1 MASIIDNSVLFHLPH
16 IHYKWHRIEKQK
28 PLTGDV
34 KWDGVAFLVKKK
46 SVIPVLVELSGGI
59 DHNSG
64 TEKAQDDE
72 EKMIRQSIKL
82 LKIKKAEGSDLLHQY
97 YIRHHDSKIH
107 FESLFY
113 FGEYYVKR
121 TYF

>member
-97 YIRHHDSKIH
+97 YIRHHGKILI
-107 FESLFY
+107 SIY
-113 FGEYYVKR
+113 
-121 TYF
+121 T